1 MPDDAQLLEAY
12 ARRGDVESL
21 SALVSRHAVWLKALL
36 RGLLPGASDAEDAF
50 QEVWVRVIQSAGTYR
65 GGSVRAYLA
74 RIARSAVVDRHR
86 RELPTVSLDIPAEDG
101 ETPLEDLPDERPGT
115 VGELAARASAEEIRN
130 AVRDLPPG
138 PRQVLLLRVEAGLS
152 FNEIADQLGV
162 PMGTALGWMRA
173 ASAQMRKRLGRWT

>member
-50 QEVWVRVIQSAGTYR
+50 QEVWVRVIRSAGTYR

-115 VGELAARASAEEIRN
+115 GSACVRGGDPERRARPAAGPAAGVAAACRGRAF
-130 AVRDLPPG
+130 V
-138 PRQVLLLRVEAGLS
+138 Q
-152 FNEIADQLGV
+152 
-162 PMGTALGWMRA
+162 
-173 ASAQMRKRLGRWT
+173 